1 MDRIKQN
8 INIMDQELWLNLPVK
23 DLEKSQAFFTSLG
36 FESTRDSPGMIGFV
50 IGKAPV
56 MMVEEYQLEQYT
68 ENKISDTS
76 KGSEFL
82 ISVSAPDRAYVD
94 QITEKIKEAGG
105 AVYSEPKEIQGWMYG
120 MAMVDLDGH
129 RWNIIYMD
137 LSAQQAGWDKM
148 PKE

>member
-50 IGKAPV
+50 IGKVPV
-56 MMVEEYQLEQYT
+56 MMVEESQLEQYT

-94 QITEKIKEAGG
+94 QITEKRKT
-105 AVYSEPKEIQGWMYG
+105 
-120 MAMVDLDGH
+120 
-129 RWNIIYMD
+129 RRC
-137 LSAQQAGWDKM
+137 SAKPSQAGLVYDAATGEALSSSKF
-148 PKE
+148 